1 MPHATFRVTPG
12 VVTNETP
19 ALNTAGVST
28 SQLIRF
34 KPDKNGLGLVEKLG
48 GWSKFY
54 AGQMPAIVRQLL
66 AWEDLNSNE
75 WVAAGMQTGIS
86 GYAYL
91 GVLAAILGANG
102 ITTGQNF
109 QLVTPLFLSSDI
121 APVFSTTAGSQV
133 VTITDTVSQ
142 SISTYDAVYI
152 ADQVSVGGLVLFG
165 VYPVYQN
172 LTTTTYTILATNILG
187 APLYATATSTSAAVP
202 SLTTTAT
209 SANVAVVLANHGY
222 SVGSTFP
229 ILIPTTVGGV
239 TFYGNYVVTAVADAN
254 DFTFVSKVTATT
266 TATGSINGGNVRFI
280 YSAGG
285 APTGVVVGYGQG
297 GYGAGGYGV
306 GSGTIVNIGAP
317 TGCTDWSLD
326 NWGGILLASP
336 TGAVVDGIGV
346 SGIYQWDPTSGA
358 TVAAAISQAP
368 PVNDGFFVAM
378 PQRQIMAWG
387 STFTGIQD
395 PLLVR
400 WCDISNFN
408 IWVATVTNQAG
419 SYRIPRGSKIVGGI
433 QASQQSLLWTDL
445 ALWSVQYIS
454 QPYVYSFNEIAAG
467 CGLIGRRGAC
477 VLGENVYWM
486 SQSQFFSLTGG
497 GVSILDCPV
506 WDVIFQDL
514 DLNNLQKIRCAPNS
528 RFGEVTWFYPVI
540 GGSGEPTNYVKY
552 NTILGAWDYGVLDRS
567 AWINQ
572 SVVGPPLGYS
582 PINNYIYQH
591 EISPD
596 ADGVAMVSSFSSGYA
611 ALSDGDDKIFVD
623 EIWPD
628 MKWGY
633 FGGSQNATV
642 NLTIGVK
649 DFPSQAPFN
658 IGPFAFNSSTTFVS
672 PRARGRLMQI
682 SVGSQDIGS
691 FWRLGGIRYRG
702 EPDGKF

>member
-1 MPHATFRVTPG
+1 
-12 VVTNETP
+12 
-19 ALNTAGVST
+19 
-28 SQLIRF
+28 
-34 KPDKNGLGLVEKLG
+34 
-48 GWSKFY
+48 
-54 AGQMPAIVRQLL
+54 
-66 AWEDLNSNE
+66 
-75 WVAAGMQTGIS
+75 
-86 GYAYL
+86 
-91 GVLAAILGANG
+91 
-102 ITTGQNF
+102 
-109 QLVTPLFLSSDI
+109 
-121 APVFSTTAGSQV
+121 
-133 VTITDTVSQ
+133 
-142 SISTYDAVYI
+142 
-152 ADQVSVGGLVLFG
+152 
-165 VYPVYQN
+165 
-172 LTTTTYTILATNILG
+172 
-187 APLYATATSTSAAVP
+187 
-202 SLTTTAT
+202 
-209 SANVAVVLANHGY
+209 
-222 SVGSTFP
+222 
-229 ILIPTTVGGV
+229 
-239 TFYGNYVVTAVADAN
+239 
-254 DFTFVSKVTATT
+254 
-266 TATGSINGGNVRFI
+266 
-280 YSAGG
+280 
-285 APTGVVVGYGQG
+285 
-297 GYGAGGYGV
+297 
-306 GSGTIVNIGAP
+306 
-317 TGCTDWSLD
+317 
-326 NWGGILLASP
+326 
-336 TGAVVDGIGV
+336 
-346 SGIYQWDPTSGA
+346 
-358 TVAAAISQAP
+358 
-368 PVNDGFFVAM
+368 
-378 PQRQIMAWG
+378 
-387 STFTGIQD
+387 
-395 PLLVR
+395 
-400 WCDISNFN
+400 
-408 IWVATVTNQAG
+408 
-419 SYRIPRGSKIVGGI
+419 VGGI